1 MANAPTRRIEN
12 YDNKNL
18 RRYTMEISRSL
29 IFYFAE
35 FAIITTAVVIEFLII
50 LNYIMGKFEY
60 LDDGVKYE

>member
-1 MANAPTRRIEN
+1 
-12 YDNKNL
+12 
-18 RRYTMEISRSL
+18 MEISRSL